1 MKKGLCI
8 ILSALMVAFSF
19 ASCGKKDVSDEPTKV
34 DENGSAYVEVTDKD
48 GNEVTSVL
56 SDKDKSK
63 ADKKVAKDNKD
74 NKETTTADVSELAS
88 KAENAMSGLTNVD
101 DKDLQSDKKDLIKN
115 GTSTKKTSLRDDV
128 IIKTSKTGKFTL
140 KAKIK
145 AASGEDTPVTCVTSD
160 KKFAYDMTMKGSQIR
175 VIMDGNNIYLCMP
188 ALKWYFKTT
197 TDEIGIDSM
206 DDMMSNLTNTED
218 KYVGSTKVTVNGTEY
233 TCEEYKSSEG
243 LVTKYYFDK
252 DNNWKRLEGID
263 GDEVT
268 IMEIESFSGKVDN
281 SIFSVKGYTDMT
293 VLLSQAMDSADIT
306 TTTKKK

>member
-8 ILSALMVAFSF
+8 VLSALMIAFSF

-63 ADKKVAKDNKD
+63 ADKKAAKD
-74 NKETTTADVSELAS
+74 NKETTTADASELAS
-88 KAENAMSGLTNVD
+88 KAEGAMSGFTNVD
-101 DKDLQSDKKDLIKN
+101 EKDLKSDKKDLIKD

-145 AASGEDTPVTCVTSD
+145 ASSGEDTPVTCVTSD
-160 KKFAYDMTMKGSQIR
+160 KKFAYDMTMNGSQVRI
-175 VIMDGNNIYLCMP
+175 IMDGNNLYLLLP
-188 ALKWYFKTT
+188 SLKWYVKMS
-197 TDEIGIDSM
+197 TDDIGLESM
-206 DDMMSNLTNTED
+206 DDMMSNLANTED

-233 TCEEYKSSEG
+233 TCEEYKNSDG
-243 LVTKYYFDK
+243 RITKYYFDK
-252 DNNWKRLEGID
+252 NNNWKRIEGIN

-268 IMEIESFSGKVDN
+268 IMEIDSFSGKVDE
-281 SIFSVKGYTDMT
+281 SVFSLKGYTDMT
-293 VLLSQAMDSADIT
+293 ALVMGQANIT
-306 TTTKKK
+306 TTTKKS

>member
-19 ASCGKKDVSDEPTKV
+19 ASCGKKDISDEPTKV

-63 ADKKVAKDNKD
+63 ADKKAAKD
-74 NKETTTADVSELAS
+74 NKETTTADASELAS
-88 KAENAMSGLTNVD
+88 KAEGAMSGFTNVD
-101 DKDLQSDKKDLIKN
+101 EKDLKSDKKDLIKD

-145 AASGEDTPVTCVTSD
+145 ASSGEDTPVTCVTSD
-160 KKFAYDMTMKGSQIR
+160 KKFAYDMTMNGSQVRI
-175 VIMDGNNIYLCMP
+175 IMDGNNLYLLLP
-188 ALKWYFKTT
+188 SLKWYVKMS
-197 TDEIGIDSM
+197 TDDIGLESM
-206 DDMMSNLTNTED
+206 DDMMSNLANTED

-233 TCEEYKSSEG
+233 TCEEYKNSDG
-243 LVTKYYFDK
+243 RITKYYFDK
-252 DNNWKRLEGID
+252 NNNWKRIEGIN

-268 IMEIESFSGKVDN
+268 IMEIDSFSGKVDE
-281 SIFSVKGYTDMT
+281 SVFSLKGYTDMT
-293 VLLSQAMDSADIT
+293 ALVMGQANIT
-306 TTTKKK
+306 TTTKKS

>member
-8 ILSALMVAFSF
+8 VLSALMVAFSF
-19 ASCGKKDVSDEPTKV
+19 ASCGKKDISDEPTKV

-63 ADKKVAKDNKD
+63 ADKKAAKD
-74 NKETTTADVSELAS
+74 NKETTTADASELAS
-88 KAENAMSGLTNVD
+88 KAEGAMSGFTNVD
-101 DKDLQSDKKDLIKN
+101 EKDLKSDKKDLIKD

-145 AASGEDTPVTCVTSD
+145 ASSGEDTPVTCVTSD
-160 KKFAYDMTMKGSQIR
+160 KKFAYDMTMNGSQVRI
-175 VIMDGNNIYLCMP
+175 IMDGNNLYLLLP
-188 ALKWYFKTT
+188 SLKWYVKMS
-197 TDEIGIDSM
+197 TDDIGLESM
-206 DDMMSNLTNTED
+206 DDMMSNLANSED

-233 TCEEYKSSEG
+233 TCEEYKNSDG
-243 LVTKYYFDK
+243 RITKYYFDK
-252 DNNWKRLEGID
+252 NNNWKRIEGIN

-268 IMEIESFSGKVDN
+268 IMEIDSFSGKVDE
-281 SIFSVKGYTDMT
+281 SVFSLKGYTDMT
-293 VLLSQAMDSADIT
+293 ALVMGQANIT
-306 TTTKKK
+306 TTTKKS

>member
-8 ILSALMVAFSF
+8 VLSALMVAFSF

-63 ADKKVAKDNKD
+63 ADKKAAKD
-74 NKETTTADVSELAS
+74 NKETTTADASELAS
-88 KAENAMSGLTNVD
+88 KAEGAMSGFTNVD
-101 DKDLQSDKKDLIKN
+101 EKDLKSDKKDLIKD

-145 AASGEDTPVTCVTSD
+145 ASSGEDTPVTCVTSD
-160 KKFAYDMTMKGSQIR
+160 KKFAYDMTMNGSQVRI
-175 VIMDGNNIYLCMP
+175 IMDGNNLYLLLP
-188 ALKWYFKTT
+188 SLKWYVKMS
-197 TDEIGIDSM
+197 TDDIGLESM
-206 DDMMSNLTNTED
+206 DDMMSNLANTED

-233 TCEEYKSSEG
+233 TCEEYKNSDG
-243 LVTKYYFDK
+243 RITKYYFDK
-252 DNNWKRLEGID
+252 NNNWKRIEGIN

-268 IMEIESFSGKVDN
+268 IMEIDSFSGKVDE
-281 SIFSVKGYTDMT
+281 SVFSLKGYTDMT
-293 VLLSQAMDSADIT
+293 ALVMGQANIT
-306 TTTKKK
+306 TTTKKS

>member
-8 ILSALMVAFSF
+8 VLSALMVAFSF

-63 ADKKVAKDNKD
+63 ADKKAAKD
-74 NKETTTADVSELAS
+74 NKETTTADASELAS
-88 KAENAMSGLTNVD
+88 KAEGAMSGFTNVD
-101 DKDLQSDKKDLIKN
+101 EKDLKSDKKDLIKD

-145 AASGEDTPVTCVTSD
+145 ASSGEDTPVTCVTSD
-160 KKFAYDMTMKGSQIR
+160 KKFAYDMTMNGSQVRI
-175 VIMDGNNIYLCMP
+175 IMDGNNLYLLLP
-188 ALKWYFKTT
+188 SLKWYVKMS
-197 TDEIGIDSM
+197 TDDIGLESM
-206 DDMMSNLTNTED
+206 DDMMSNLANSED

-233 TCEEYKSSEG
+233 TCEEYKNSDG
-243 LVTKYYFDK
+243 RITKYYFDK
-252 DNNWKRLEGID
+252 NNNWKRIEGID

-268 IMEIESFSGKVDN
+268 IMEIDSFSGKVDD
-281 SIFSVKGYTDMT
+281 SVFSLKGYTDMT
-293 VLLSQAMDSADIT
+293 ALVMGQANIT
-306 TTTKKK
+306 TTTKKS

>member
-8 ILSALMVAFSF
+8 VLSALMVAFSF

-63 ADKKVAKDNKD
+63 ADKKAAKDD
-74 NKETTTADVSELAS
+74 KETTTADASELAS
-88 KAENAMSGLTNVD
+88 KAEGAMSGFTNVD
-101 DKDLQSDKKDLIKN
+101 EKDLKSDKKDLIKD

-145 AASGEDTPVTCVTSD
+145 ASSGEDTPVTCVTSD
-160 KKFAYDMTMKGSQIR
+160 KKFAYDMTMNGSQVRI
-175 VIMDGNNIYLCMP
+175 IMDGNNLYLLLP
-188 ALKWYFKTT
+188 SLKWYVKMS
-197 TDEIGIDSM
+197 TDDIGLESM
-206 DDMMSNLTNTED
+206 DDMMSNLANSED

-233 TCEEYKSSEG
+233 TCEEYKNSDG
-243 LVTKYYFDK
+243 RITKYYFDK
-252 DNNWKRLEGID
+252 NNNWKRIEGIN

-268 IMEIESFSGKVDN
+268 IMEIDSFSGKVDD
-281 SIFSVKGYTDMT
+281 SVFSLKGYTDMT
-293 VLLSQAMDSADIT
+293 ALVMGQANIT
-306 TTTKKK
+306 TTTKKS

>member
-8 ILSALMVAFSF
+8 VLSALMVAFSF

-56 SDKDKSK
+56 SDKDKAK
-63 ADKKVAKDNKD
+63 ADKKAAKD
-74 NKETTTADVSELAS
+74 NKETTTADASELAS
-88 KAENAMSGLTNVD
+88 KAEGAMSGFTNVD
-101 DKDLQSDKKDLIKN
+101 EKDLKSDKKDLIKG

-145 AASGEDTPVTCVTSD
+145 ASSGEDTPVTCVTNG
-160 KKFAYDMTMKGSQIR
+160 KKFAYDMTMNGSQIR
-175 VIMDGNNIYLCMP
+175 IIMDGNNLYLLLP
-188 ALKWYFKTT
+188 AIKWYVKMS
-197 TDEIGIDSM
+197 TDDIGLESM
-206 DDMMSNLTNTED
+206 DDMMSNLASTED

-233 TCEEYKSSEG
+233 TCEEYKNSDG
-243 LVTKYYFDK
+243 RITKYYFDK
-252 DNNWKRLEGID
+252 NNNWKRIEGIN

-268 IMEIESFSGKVDN
+268 IMEIDSFSGKVDD
-281 SIFSVKGYTDMT
+281 SVFSLKGYTDMT
-293 VLLSQAMDSADIT
+293 AIAMGQANIT
-306 TTTKKK
+306 TTTKKS

>member
-63 ADKKVAKDNKD
+63 ADKKAAKD
-74 NKETTTADVSELAS
+74 NKETTTADASELAS
-88 KAENAMSGLTNVD
+88 KAEGAMSGFTNVD
-101 DKDLQSDKKDLIKN
+101 EKDLKSDKKDLIKD

-145 AASGEDTPVTCVTSD
+145 ASSGEDTPVTCVTSD
-160 KKFAYDMTMKGSQIR
+160 KKFAYDMTMNGSQVRI
-175 VIMDGNNIYLCMP
+175 IMDGNNLYLLLP
-188 ALKWYFKTT
+188 SLKWYVKMS
-197 TDEIGIDSM
+197 TDDIGLESM
-206 DDMMSNLTNTED
+206 DDMMSNLANTED

-233 TCEEYKSSEG
+233 TCEEYKNSDG
-243 LVTKYYFDK
+243 RITKYYFDK
-252 DNNWKRLEGID
+252 NNNWKRIEGIN

-268 IMEIESFSGKVDN
+268 IMEIDSFSGKVDD
-281 SIFSVKGYTDMT
+281 SVFSLKGYTDMT
-293 VLLSQAMDSADIT
+293 ALVMGQANIT
-306 TTTKKK
+306 TTTKKS

>member
-8 ILSALMVAFSF
+8 VLSALMVAFSF
-19 ASCGKKDVSDEPTKV
+19 ASCGKKDVSDEPTKI

-48 GNEVTSVL
+48 GKEVTSVL

-63 ADKKVAKDNKD
+63 ADKKAAKDNKG
-74 NKETTTADVSELAS
+74 TTTADVSEIAS

-101 DKDLQSDKKDLIKN
+101 ENDLKSDKKDLIKD

-145 AASGEDTPVTCVTSD
+145 ASSGEDTPVTCVTSD

-175 VIMDGNNIYLCMP
+175 IIMDGNNIYLCMP

-197 TDEIGIDSM
+197 TDEVGIDSM
-206 DDMMSNLTNTED
+206 DDMMSNLTNTDD

-233 TCEEYKSSEG
+233 TCEEYKNSEG

-263 GDEVT
+263 GDEIT

-293 VLLSQAMDSADIT
+293 VLLSQAMSSTDVS

>member
-8 ILSALMVAFSF
+8 VLSALMVAFSF

-63 ADKKVAKDNKD
+63 ADKKAAKD
-74 NKETTTADVSELAS
+74 NKETTTADASELAS
-88 KAENAMSGLTNVD
+88 KAEGAMSGFTNVD
-101 DKDLQSDKKDLIKN
+101 EKDLKSDKKDLIKD

-145 AASGEDTPVTCVTSD
+145 ASSGEDTPVTCVTSD
-160 KKFAYDMTMKGSQIR
+160 KKFAYDMTMNGSQVRI
-175 VIMDGNNIYLCMP
+175 IMDGNNLYLLLP
-188 ALKWYFKTT
+188 SLKWYVKMS
-197 TDEIGIDSM
+197 TDDIGLESM
-206 DDMMSNLTNTED
+206 DDMMSNLASTED

-233 TCEEYKSSEG
+233 TCEEYKNSDG
-243 LVTKYYFDK
+243 RITKYYFDK
-252 DNNWKRLEGID
+252 NNNWKRIEGIN

-268 IMEIESFSGKVDN
+268 IMEIDSFSGKVDD
-281 SIFSVKGYTDMT
+281 SVFSLKGYTDMT
-293 VLLSQAMDSADIT
+293 AIAMGQANIT
-306 TTTKKK
+306 TTTKKS

>member
-8 ILSALMVAFSF
+8 VLSALMVAFSF

-63 ADKKVAKDNKD
+63 ADKKAAKD
-74 NKETTTADVSELAS
+74 NKETTTADASELAS
-88 KAENAMSGLTNVD
+88 KAEGAMSGFTNVD
-101 DKDLQSDKKDLIKN
+101 EKDLKSDKKDLIKD

-145 AASGEDTPVTCVTSD
+145 ASSGEDTPVTCVTSD
-160 KKFAYDMTMKGSQIR
+160 KKFAYDMTMNGSQVRI
-175 VIMDGNNIYLCMP
+175 IMDGNNLYLLLP
-188 ALKWYFKTT
+188 SLKWYVKMS
-197 TDEIGIDSM
+197 TDDIGLESM
-206 DDMMSNLTNTED
+206 DDMMSNLANTED

-233 TCEEYKSSEG
+233 TCEEYKNSDG
-243 LVTKYYFDK
+243 RITKYYFDK
-252 DNNWKRLEGID
+252 NNNWKRIEGIN

-268 IMEIESFSGKVDN
+268 IMEIDSFSGKVDD
-281 SIFSVKGYTDMT
+281 SVFSLKGYTDMT
-293 VLLSQAMDSADIT
+293 ALVMGQANIT
-306 TTTKKK
+306 TTTKKS